1 MVEKSCVTLN
11 RPISI
16 VIPMYNAGAHIR
28 DVLLAIFAQDY
39 PGPVEVIVVN
49 DGSTDSSLDIVRG
62 LADRGALKIISQE
75 NRGAVAA
82 TNNGLNAAKHDIIC
96 SVDSD
101 VVLEKDWLRKVVE
114 EFDDPKVGAVQG
126 YYKTPAGIS
135 FWARMMG
142 YDVEAR
148 YDAIRTK
155 HVSQVCTGN
164 TAYRK
169 EAIEKVGLF
178 DPAFIY
184 GYDNDMSYRLAQC
197 GYKLVFRKDALCDH
211 FWKADLVSYLKQQ
224 YRSAY
229 GRMQLVRKHTERVSG
244 DSVSG
249 LRMILH
255 APLTLLV
262 LILFIS
268 GAVLALSPLKPYAPY
283 AFVLALILFVVI
295 IIDRAF
301 FALGVY
307 MKQRDPA
314 AFLMPLVHLLRNIS
328 WIAALIAWGIAGRR
342 RRIS

>member
-1 MVEKSCVTLN
+1 MN

-16 VIPMYNAGAHIR
+16 IIPMYNAEAHIK

-39 PGPVEVIVVN
+39 PGPVEVILVN
-49 DGSTDSSLDIVRG
+49 DGSTDSSLDIIRG
-62 LADRGALKIISQE
+62 LTEREELKIIDQK

-96 SVDSD
+96 SIDSD
-101 VVLEKDWLRKVVE
+101 VVLEKDWLRKIVE

-126 YYKTPAGIS
+126 YYKTPARVS

-155 HVSQVCTGN
+155 YVSQVCTGN
-164 TAYRK
+164 TAYRRA
-169 EAIEKVGLF
+169 AIEKVGFF

-184 GYDNDMSYRLAQC
+184 GYDNDMSYRLDHG
-197 GYKLVFRKDALCDH
+197 GYKLVFRKDALCYH
-211 FWKADLVSYLKQQ
+211 FWKADFVSYLKQQ

-229 GRMQLVRKHTERVSG
+229 GRLQLVRKHRDRVSG

-262 LILFIS
+262 LLLFIS
-268 GAVLALSPLKPYAPY
+268 GVVLAFSPLTLYAPY
-283 AFVLALILFVVI
+283 AFVLAIVLFVVI
-295 IIDRAF
+295 IIDRTLFAF
-301 FALGVY
+301 GVF
-307 MKQRDPA
+307 MKHRTPE
-314 AFLMPLVHLLRNIS
+314 AFLMPLVHLLRNFS
-328 WIAALIAWGIAGRR
+328 WIVALIAWGIAGRR
-342 RRIS
+342 RGTSKSV